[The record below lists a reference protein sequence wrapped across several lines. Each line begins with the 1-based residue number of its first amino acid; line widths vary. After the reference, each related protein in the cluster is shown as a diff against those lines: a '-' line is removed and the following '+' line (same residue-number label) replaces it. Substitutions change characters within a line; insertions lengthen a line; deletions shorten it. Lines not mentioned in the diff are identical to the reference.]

1 MRHGLLWLY
10 FYSGLLFYSVIKLQ
24 HVISS
29 ETGIPVE
36 SQVLLISGG
45 EPMSPNSR
53 VCTYS
58 AGTVSINCIHTFLDL
73 GQFAPV
79 LFIIPLI
86 F

>member
-1 MRHGLLWLY
+1 MVIFLLC
-10 FYSGLLFYSVIKLQ
+10 LLFYSVIKLQ

-58 AGTVSINCIHTFLDL
+58 AGTVSINCIHTSKFRNFLICVSL
-73 GQFAPV
+73 PLYYL
-79 LFIIPLI
+79 LFP
-86 F
+86 